1 MPTMTLSSPAFVADG
16 SIPVRFTCDGV
27 DVSPALAWSGSPS
40 GTAAYALIVDDPDA
54 GGFVHWIA
62 LDLPVDRVALDE
74 GASGA
79 GGLAEGTNDFGRV
92 GWSGP
97 CPPSGTHRYVFELFA
112 LDRALGLAGQPRSG
126 EVRRALDGHVLASGR
141 LVGTYRRG

>member
-1 MPTMTLSSPAFVADG
+1 MPTMTLSSPAFVAAG

-40 GTAAYALIVDDPDA
+40 GTAAYALIVTRTPA
-54 GGFVHWIA
+54 ASSTGSP
-62 LDLPVDRVALDE
+62 LDLPADRLALDE

-79 GGLAEGTNDFGRV
+79 GGFAEGNDPFRPAWPGV
-92 GWSGP
+92 GLR
-97 CPPSGTHRYVFELFA
+97 PPSGTHRYVFELFA
-112 LDRALGLAGQPRSG
+112 LDRALGLAGQPRAA